1 MAVMA
6 KKKDLANS
14 FGSRRKKSTLSA
26 EEIDKI
32 AEERELEKKGASSS
46 RPPVT
51 KKSTRRKVDKEEEV
65 IKTSLDMPVSLY
77 EEMKISLIRK
87 KKSMREYLLELIRND
102 LNK

>member
-1 MAVMA
+1 MA

-14 FGSRRKKSTLSA
+14 FGSRRKKNTLSI

-32 AEERELEKKGASSS
+32 ADERELEKKGVAPT
-46 RPPVT
+46 PPVA
-51 KKSTRRKVDKEEEV
+51 KKSTRRKTEKDEEV
-65 IKTSLDMPVSLY
+65 IKTSLDMPVGLY

-87 KKSMREYLLELIRND
+87 KKSMREYLLELIRTD

>member
-1 MAVMA
+1 MA

-14 FGSRRKKSTLSA
+14 FSSRRKKSTLSA

-32 AEERELEKKGASSS
+32 AEERELEKKGAKE
-46 RPPVT
+46 PIV